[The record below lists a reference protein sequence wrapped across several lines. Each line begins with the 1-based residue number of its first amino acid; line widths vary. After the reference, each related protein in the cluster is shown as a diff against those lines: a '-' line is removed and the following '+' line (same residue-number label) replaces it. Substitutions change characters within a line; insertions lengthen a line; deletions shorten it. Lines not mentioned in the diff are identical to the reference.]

1 MILDFLQCIKIERSQ
16 TFSMKCYLLYTR
28 RRRIGVRI
36 VCVYPNIISSL
47 NIFCDHDSHC
57 LQTLFYQFFKI
68 STSLNFIES
77 DQTLHDA
84 TPGLGLLPSAM
95 FAKSDK
101 LQTLGKTK
109 KMPTLVSLC

>member
-1 MILDFLQCIKIERSQ
+1 MLPSIYKAPSDRGPYCMRLPK
-16 TFSMKCYLLYTR
+16 YY
-28 RRRIGVRI
+28 
-36 VCVYPNIISSL
+36 
-47 NIFCDHDSHC
+47 IFICDHDSHC
-57 LQTLFYQFFKI
+57 LQTLFNQFYKI
-68 STSLNFIES
+68 GTSLNFIES